1 MSVREDTEAVVARAP
16 GKINIFFRVGAL
28 EPDGY
33 HRVAS
38 LYQAVSLIEEV
49 RAEHADGFSVRFTG
63 PIDGSHLPTDDRNLA
78 IQAARLLA
86 ETTGYSGGVRL
97 TITKQVPI
105 AGGMGGGSAD
115 AAATLVACDALW
127 ETNLG
132 RDRLH
137 ELAALLGADV
147 PFALKGGTAVGTG
160 RGDELSQAL
169 STGTFHWVLALSD
182 HGLST
187 PVVYRE
193 LDRHRED
200 PSHRLNPAPDEPTVD
215 AAVLQAIR
223 SCDPLLLAEAMLND
237 LQVAA
242 LKLAPEL
249 VSVLELGER
258 LGALA
263 GIVSGSGPTIAF
275 LAEDAAGAA
284 ALRSALRAEGI
295 QAISATGPTHGA
307 RIVTGTSAIPIVRAD
322 GNDERR

>member
-1 MSVREDTEAVVARAP
+1 MTERENSEAVVARAP

-38 LYQAVSLIEEV
+38 LYQAVSLVEEV
-49 RAEHADGFSVRFTG
+49 RAEHADTFSVSFAG
-63 PIDGSHLPTDDRNLA
+63 PIDGSGLPVDGRNLA

-86 ETTGYSGGVRL
+86 EETGYPGGVRL

-115 AAATLVACDALW
+115 AAATLIACDALW
-127 ETNLG
+127 NTNVG
-132 RDRLH
+132 RERLH
-137 ELAALLGADV
+137 ELAAVLGADV

-169 STGTFHWVLALSD
+169 STGTFHWVLALSE

-193 LDRHRED
+193 LDLHRED
-200 PSHRLNPAPDEPTVD
+200 PLHRMNPAPAEPAVD
-215 AAVLQAIR
+215 SAVLQAVR
-223 SCDPLLLAEAMLND
+223 SCDPQLLAEAMLND

-242 LKLAPEL
+242 LKLAPAL
-249 VSVLELGER
+249 VDVLELGER

-275 LAEDAAGAA
+275 LAE
-284 ALRSALRAEGI
+284 
-295 QAISATGPTHGA
+295 
-307 RIVTGTSAIPIVRAD
+307 
-322 GNDERR
+322 